1 MEYKFTFH
9 ALDSMKED
17 DITETEV
24 VEAIEHP
31 TRIRKG
37 RKPGRIYAIKRLQD
51 RQIGVT
57 YHKIATDQILII
69 TTFTISKKKTRRS

>member
-17 DITETEV
+17 DITKTEV

-31 TRIRKG
+31 TKIRKG
-37 RKPGRIYAIKRLQD
+37 RKPERIYAIKRLQD
-51 RQIGVT
+51 RRIGVI
-57 YHKIATDQILII
+57 YCRIATDQILVV
-69 TTFTISKKKTRRS
+69 TTFSISNKKRRRS